1 MRLAAGDDTD
11 SKKQT
16 STDYTDYTD
25 KGWAKEAY
33 LDGKK
38 IGDVSSETAVLESV

>member
-25 KGWAKEAY
+25 TRVSKGSVPGWEEARRC
-33 LDGKK
+33 
-38 IGDVSSETAVLESV
+38 